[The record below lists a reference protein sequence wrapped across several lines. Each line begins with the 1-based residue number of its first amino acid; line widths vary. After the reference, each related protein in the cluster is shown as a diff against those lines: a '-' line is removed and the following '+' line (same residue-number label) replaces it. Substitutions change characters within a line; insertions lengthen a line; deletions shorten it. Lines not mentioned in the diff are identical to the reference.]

1 MAPATDLNEWSECGM
16 GPPLGPE
23 SNPLTHHSTEAAL
36 EAVNQQQDDND
47 ICDARQGAKLLH
59 VSLPNFYALTRAGK
73 VPHLRIGNRYR
84 YRRSSLLGMEKPA
97 RPARRQ
103 RRGK

>member
-1 MAPATDLNEWSECGM
+1 MAPRF
-16 GPPLGPE
+16 GPMKPT
-23 SNPLTHHSTEAAL
+23 LTHSFGGGM
-36 EAVNQQQDDND
+36 EAVHQQQDND
-47 ICDARQGAKLLH
+47 ICDAREGAKLLH

-103 RRGK
+103 RRGR